1 MMTITPCTTNFIAF
15 MFNQTINY
23 KNSLTICQMGQLE
36 GHQTEKPN
44 HTCPCYIHV
53 SYSMLKLVNVAK
65 HNPTS
70 TGKTYNLLFF
80 KKIWFYFHLDS
91 LLFLF
96 MLYNNFLPISFLL

>member
-1 MMTITPCTTNFIAF
+1 
-15 MFNQTINY
+15 
-23 KNSLTICQMGQLE
+23 MGQLE

-70 TGKTYNLLFF
+70 TGKIYNLFL
-80 KKIWFYFHLDS
+80 KKKFGY
-91 LLFLF
+91 
-96 MLYNNFLPISFLL
+96 ISI